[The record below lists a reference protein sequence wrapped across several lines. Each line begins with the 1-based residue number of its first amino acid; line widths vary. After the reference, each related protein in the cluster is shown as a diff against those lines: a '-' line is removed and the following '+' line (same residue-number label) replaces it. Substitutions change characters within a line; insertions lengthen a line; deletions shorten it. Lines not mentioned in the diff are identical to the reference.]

1 MRICR
6 ISKELLEHYDVFAI
20 EAGYESGTYSE
31 QNLLDRL
38 SYYGADM
45 ENDIKRIRL
54 FTDQNGELFMDQA
67 GKYMKHKYGI
77 SWADKYLGSTSIWK
91 NQERQADEI
100 TREEKAQT
108 DRLEE
113 LLSGQEMELPGEE
126 NPLEHVAGLKQAPIL
141 NLVLPKETQVS
152 EKQVVSEDMPENREN
167 QTGHGTFEDV
177 ESEGGT
183 LDSVL
188 LGGYIQE
195 HFADFLDE
203 PKGGSLDYEVEYIL
217 AGRQSDRENLEAVAN
232 KLVLL
237 RFVPNYL
244 YLQTNST
251 RQAEARAAAGTLC
264 TLLAVPA
271 VTEAVAQGILL
282 AWAYGESVMDVRT
295 LLNGKRLQL

>member
-1 MRICR
+1 M
-6 ISKELLEHYDVFAI
+6 
-20 EAGYESGTYSE
+20 
-31 QNLLDRL
+31 
-38 SYYGADM
+38 
-45 ENDIKRIRL
+45 
-54 FTDQNGELFMDQA
+54 
-67 GKYMKHKYGI
+67 
-77 SWADKYLGSTSIWK
+77 
-91 NQERQADEI
+91 
-100 TREEKAQT
+100 
-108 DRLEE
+108 EE
-113 LLSGQEMELPGEE
+113 LLNEQEMELPGEE

-152 EKQVVSEDMPENREN
+152 EKQIVSEDMPENREN

-251 RQAEARAAAGTLC
+251 RQAEIGRAH
-264 TLLAVPA
+264 V
-271 VTEAVAQGILL
+271 
-282 AWAYGESVMDVRT
+282 
-295 LLNGKRLQL
+295 